1 MAFTRIDRADY
12 NGKGVIGLPDAPQ
25 LSTNAMQEK
34 FEEISLDVIIPKHNT
49 LIDELESATGASN
62 IGTRNGNVQSEIDA
76 FDGKIATFNGDIS
89 QLKSDM
95 TQAQGDIATLQS
107 GVNTNKTDIAALQS
121 DNTTN
126 KADIATN
133 KANITTLQNENTT
146 NKANITKNA
155 NDISALQTSVTTNAN
170 NIASLQSDNTTN
182 KADIA
187 SLKSDNVTLKG
198 KAHMHANK
206 SVIDALSK
214 DSATGNLMFEG
225 NPISGGGSGNTDTYG
240 HVKVGS
246 VTLDASGDDTIEL
259 VAGSNVTLTPNAT
272 NKSVTISASGGG
284 GGTSTGDMLKSEFV
298 LPGGTGQVLSAKEAD
313 HATNADNATSA
324 NSASTA
330 TIADKAMAVF
340 DGTDEIPANQL
351 MKKSDYDADDDGVV
365 DLAKNANKALNANNA
380 EVANNATHAL
390 MSEKAWGLES
400 SDGTYSVSAKEAN
413 DMYDC
418 FHKEG
423 ADLKLSDSALSS
435 AATTKLSK
443 VDNKIDKPT
452 SATEGQV
459 LTYRNNE
466 WVADDLQ
473 GGGQFVIIAKG
484 ETYEGQTVTATK
496 GTKSKSAVITSG
508 IARIPVNEGGVWTL
522 TLSSGETWNTPN
534 MTYYGEYEVLLTL
547 NGATVTPTDDVQTWL
562 HCANIWDKQYT
573 TVSQVVADKTTL
585 NALVQNEN
593 ANDYLVRSTT
603 FSTTLCENNANNE
616 AMYYLGLYNGC
627 ANKLLADDYWSNAIC
642 SADVLLADGQ
652 THLFE
657 KVLNVKVPTMTSNTA
672 PSGEVT
678 WGDAYES
685 ENSGLN
691 VFNASQDDNWL
702 SINAIPDNTWVGYRF
717 TEDIC
722 VKKVYVKNCL
732 NERYKIDKFIIYG
745 SKTEEWNG
753 VKLGEFNIDYVAGQ
767 ELSVILNNNDKYLY
781 YRIYV
786 NPIRSSDGYIRCGL
800 NTVQFYGR
808 KEA

>member
-330 TIADKAMAVF
+330 TIADKAMALY
-340 DGTDEIPANQL
+340 DGTNEIPTNQL

-365 DLAKNANKALNANNA
+365 DNAKHAVNANKVGNAN
-380 EVANNATHAL
+380 TSL
-390 MSEKAWGLES
+390 LE
-400 SDGTYSVSAKEAN
+400 
-413 DMYDC
+413 
-418 FHKEG
+418 
-423 ADLKLSDSALSS
+423 KLSDSSGKLNYNGNALMLE
-435 AATTKLSK
+435 AAQLANQAKLGEFVVNQIGNNVKELALHSDITTKLSK
-443 VDNKIDKPT
+443 LNSDGTIDFSNVGSKPKTLNGYGITDAYTKTEVDNKLDNWF
-452 SATEGQV
+452 S
-459 LTYRNNE
+459 
-466 WVADDLQ
+466 
-473 GGGQFVIIAKG
+473 
-484 ETYEGQTVTATK
+484 QTKQATATGEQSVVFTGLDTTK
-496 GTKSKSAVITSG
+496 AYELWFETTNGSQVSVKSSSLSGTTMTYVINIPSDCPV
-508 IARIPVNEGGVWTL
+508 PVN
-522 TLSSGETWNTPN
+522 
-534 MTYYGEYEVLLTL
+534 
-547 NGATVTPTDDVQTWL
+547 
-562 HCANIWDKQYT
+562 
-573 TVSQVVADKTTL
+573 
-585 NALVQNEN
+585 
-593 ANDYLVRSTT
+593 
-603 FSTTLCENNANNE
+603 F
-616 AMYYLGLYNGC
+616 
-627 ANKLLADDYWSNAIC
+627 KL
-642 SADVLLADGQ
+642 
-652 THLFE
+652 
-657 KVLNVKVPTMTSNTA
+657 
-672 PSGEVT
+672 
-678 WGDAYES
+678 
-685 ENSGLN
+685 
-691 VFNASQDDNWL
+691 
-702 SINAIPDNTWVGYRF
+702 R
-717 TEDIC
+717 
-722 VKKVYVKNCL
+722 
-732 NERYKIDKFIIYG
+732 
-745 SKTEEWNG
+745 
-753 VKLGEFNIDYVAGQ
+753 
-767 ELSVILNNNDKYLY
+767 VIK
-781 YRIYV
+781 
-786 NPIRSSDGYIRCGL
+786 
-800 NTVQFYGR
+800 
-808 KEA
+808 

>member
-1 MAFTRIDRADY
+1 MALTRIDRADY

-62 IGTRNGNVQSEIDA
+62 IGTKNGNVQSEIDA

-170 NIASLQSDNTTN
+170 NIASLQNDNTTN

-198 KAHMHANK
+198 KAHVHTNK

-246 VTLDASGDDTIEL
+246 VTIDASGDDTIEL

-272 NKSVTISASGGG
+272 SKSVTISASGGG

-330 TIADKAMAVF
+330 TIADKAMAMF
-340 DGTDEIPANQL
+340 DGTNEIPTNQL

-365 DLAKNANKALNANNA
+365 DHATNADNVGNADTSLLEKLTDSYGKLNYNGN
-380 EVANNATHAL
+380 AL
-390 MSEKAWGLES
+390 MLEAAQFANQ
-400 SDGTYSVSAKEAN
+400 AKLGEFVVN
-413 DMYDC
+413 QISNNV
-418 FHKEG
+418 KE
-423 ADLKLSDSALSS
+423 LALHSNI
-435 AATTKLSK
+435 TTKLSK
-443 VDNKIDKPT
+443 LNSDGTLDFSNVDNAPT
-452 SATEGQV
+452 SLSGYGITDAYTKTEVDGKLDSWHKYNGSIEENTVNTTNSDETITFHSINTSKAYELWFDTSDGQQATVKSSLISGTDI
-459 LTYRNNE
+459 TY
-466 WVADDLQ
+466 
-473 GGGQFVIIAKG
+473 
-484 ETYEGQTVTATK
+484 TVNTPTV
-496 GTKSKSAVITSG
+496 GTKFRLLVKG
-508 IARIPVNEGGVWTL
+508 I
-522 TLSSGETWNTPN
+522 
-534 MTYYGEYEVLLTL
+534 
-547 NGATVTPTDDVQTWL
+547 
-562 HCANIWDKQYT
+562 
-573 TVSQVVADKTTL
+573 
-585 NALVQNEN
+585 
-593 ANDYLVRSTT
+593 
-603 FSTTLCENNANNE
+603 
-616 AMYYLGLYNGC
+616 
-627 ANKLLADDYWSNAIC
+627 
-642 SADVLLADGQ
+642 
-652 THLFE
+652 
-657 KVLNVKVPTMTSNTA
+657 
-672 PSGEVT
+672 
-678 WGDAYES
+678 
-685 ENSGLN
+685 
-691 VFNASQDDNWL
+691 
-702 SINAIPDNTWVGYRF
+702 
-717 TEDIC
+717 
-722 VKKVYVKNCL
+722 
-732 NERYKIDKFIIYG
+732 
-745 SKTEEWNG
+745 
-753 VKLGEFNIDYVAGQ
+753 
-767 ELSVILNNNDKYLY
+767 
-781 YRIYV
+781 
-786 NPIRSSDGYIRCGL
+786 
-800 NTVQFYGR
+800 
-808 KEA
+808 

>member
-198 KAHMHANK
+198 KAHVHANK
-206 SVIDALSK
+206 GVIDALSK

-330 TIADKAMAVF
+330 TIADKAMALY
-340 DGTDEIPANQL
+340 DGTNEIPTNQF
-351 MKKSDYDADDDGVV
+351 MQKSVYDADDDGVV
-365 DLAKNANKALNANNA
+365 DLAKAANKALLANNA
-380 EVANNATHAL
+380 EVADDATHAL
-390 MSEKAWGLES
+390 VADKARGLES
-400 SDGTYSVSAKEAN
+400 SDGTYKVSAKEAQEIK
-413 DMYDC
+413 DC

-435 AATTKLSK
+435 ATTTKLSK
-443 VDNKIDKPT
+443 LNSDGTLDFSNVDNAPT
-452 SATEGQV
+452 SLSGYGITDAYTKTEVDGK
-459 LTYRNNE
+459 LDS
-466 WVADDLQ
+466 W
-473 GGGQFVIIAKG
+473 FS
-484 ETYEGQTVTATK
+484 QTQQATATGEQSVVFTGLDTTK
-496 GTKSKSAVITSG
+496 AYELWFETTNGTQVSVKSSSLSGTTMTYVINIPSDCPV
-508 IARIPVNEGGVWTL
+508 PVN
-522 TLSSGETWNTPN
+522 
-534 MTYYGEYEVLLTL
+534 
-547 NGATVTPTDDVQTWL
+547 
-562 HCANIWDKQYT
+562 
-573 TVSQVVADKTTL
+573 
-585 NALVQNEN
+585 
-593 ANDYLVRSTT
+593 
-603 FSTTLCENNANNE
+603 F
-616 AMYYLGLYNGC
+616 
-627 ANKLLADDYWSNAIC
+627 KL
-642 SADVLLADGQ
+642 
-652 THLFE
+652 
-657 KVLNVKVPTMTSNTA
+657 
-672 PSGEVT
+672 
-678 WGDAYES
+678 
-685 ENSGLN
+685 
-691 VFNASQDDNWL
+691 
-702 SINAIPDNTWVGYRF
+702 R
-717 TEDIC
+717 
-722 VKKVYVKNCL
+722 
-732 NERYKIDKFIIYG
+732 
-745 SKTEEWNG
+745 
-753 VKLGEFNIDYVAGQ
+753 
-767 ELSVILNNNDKYLY
+767 VIK
-781 YRIYV
+781 
-786 NPIRSSDGYIRCGL
+786 
-800 NTVQFYGR
+800 
-808 KEA
+808 

>member
-107 GVNTNKTDIAALQS
+107 GVNTNKTDITALQS

-170 NIASLQSDNTTN
+170 NIASLQNDNTTN

-198 KAHMHANK
+198 KAHVHANK
-206 SVIDALSK
+206 GVIDALSK

-330 TIADKAMAVF
+330 TIADKAMALY
-340 DGTDEIPANQL
+340 DGTNEIPTNQF
-351 MKKSDYDADDDGVV
+351 MQKSVYDADDDGVV
-365 DLAKNANKALNANNA
+365 DNAKHAVNANKVGNAN
-380 EVANNATHAL
+380 TSL
-390 MSEKAWGLES
+390 LE
-400 SDGTYSVSAKEAN
+400 
-413 DMYDC
+413 
-418 FHKEG
+418 
-423 ADLKLSDSALSS
+423 KLSDSSGKLNYNGNALMLE
-435 AATTKLSK
+435 AAQLANQAKVGEFVVNQKSNNVKELALHSNITTKLSK

-466 WVADDLQ
+466 WVADDSQ

-508 IARIPVNEGGVWTL
+508 VARIPVDEGGIWTL

-534 MTYYGEYEVLLTL
+534 MTYYGEYEVVLVP
-547 NGATVTPTDDVQTWL
+547 NGSTVTPTDDIQTWL
-562 HCANIWDKQYT
+562 KCAELNKSYT
-573 TVSQVVADKTTL
+573 TISQVLADTNTL
-585 NALVQNEN
+585 SVLISDNNAS
-593 ANDYLVRSTT
+593 DYLARSTT
-603 FSTTLCENNANNE
+603 WTSDICSNESAMTYIGLNN
-616 AMYYLGLYNGC
+616 YC
-627 ANKLLADDYWSNAIC
+627 ARKLLSDSTWLEAIC
-642 SADVLLADGQ
+642 NSDY
-652 THLFE
+652 FE
-657 KVLNVKVPTMTSNTA
+657 EVLNVRVPTMTSNTT
-672 PSGEVT
+672 PYGEASANNEYT
-678 WGDAYES
+678 
-685 ENSGLN
+685 
-691 VFNASQDDNWL
+691 NASLTNSAYKAFDNNVKTPWSTEANIL
-702 SINAIPDNTWVGYRF
+702 SGWICYKFPKPVIVNRFEILPADGSAKDIIIQGSNDGSNDSWTDLCSYTLARNSNTI
-717 TEDIC
+717 T
-722 VKKVYVKNCL
+722 K
-732 NERYKIDKFIIYG
+732 YKI
-745 SKTEEWNG
+745 
-753 VKLGEFNIDYVAGQ
+753 
-767 ELSVILNNNDKYLY
+767 NNNKPYLF
-781 YRIYV
+781 YRCYIV
-786 NPIRSSDGYIRCGL
+786 NSYINYLGL
-800 NTVQFYGR
+800 YHLQFNGR
-808 KEA
+808 EEA

>member
-380 EVANNATHAL
+380 EVADNATHAL

-423 ADLKLSDSALSS
+423 VDLKLSDNALPS

-443 VDNKIDKPT
+443 LNSDGTLNFSNVKSKPT
-452 SATEGQV
+452 TLSGYGITDAYTKTEVDGK
-459 LTYRNNE
+459 LDS
-466 WVADDLQ
+466 W
-473 GGGQFVIIAKG
+473 FS
-484 ETYEGQTVTATK
+484 QTQQATATGEQSVIFTGLDTTK
-496 GTKSKSAVITSG
+496 AYELWFETTNGSQVSVKSSSLSGTTMTYVINIPSDCPV
-508 IARIPVNEGGVWTL
+508 PVN
-522 TLSSGETWNTPN
+522 
-534 MTYYGEYEVLLTL
+534 
-547 NGATVTPTDDVQTWL
+547 
-562 HCANIWDKQYT
+562 
-573 TVSQVVADKTTL
+573 
-585 NALVQNEN
+585 
-593 ANDYLVRSTT
+593 
-603 FSTTLCENNANNE
+603 F
-616 AMYYLGLYNGC
+616 
-627 ANKLLADDYWSNAIC
+627 KL
-642 SADVLLADGQ
+642 
-652 THLFE
+652 
-657 KVLNVKVPTMTSNTA
+657 
-672 PSGEVT
+672 
-678 WGDAYES
+678 
-685 ENSGLN
+685 
-691 VFNASQDDNWL
+691 
-702 SINAIPDNTWVGYRF
+702 R
-717 TEDIC
+717 
-722 VKKVYVKNCL
+722 
-732 NERYKIDKFIIYG
+732 
-745 SKTEEWNG
+745 
-753 VKLGEFNIDYVAGQ
+753 
-767 ELSVILNNNDKYLY
+767 VIK
-781 YRIYV
+781 
-786 NPIRSSDGYIRCGL
+786 
-800 NTVQFYGR
+800 
-808 KEA
+808 

>member
-107 GVNTNKTDIAALQS
+107 GVNTNKTDITALQS

-155 NDISALQTSVTTNAN
+155 NDISALQASVTTNAN
-170 NIASLQSDNTTN
+170 NIASLQNDNTTN

-225 NPISGGGSGNTDTYG
+225 NPISGGSGNTDTYG

-272 NKSVTISASGGG
+272 SKSVTISASGGG

-313 HATNADNATSA
+313 HATSADNATSA

-330 TIADKAMAVF
+330 TIADKAMAMF
-340 DGTDEIPANQL
+340 DGTNEIPTNQF
-351 MKKSDYDADDDGVV
+351 MQKKDYDADDDGVV
-365 DLAKNANKALNANNA
+365 DNAKHATNADNVGNAD
-380 EVANNATHAL
+380 TSL
-390 MSEKAWGLES
+390 LE
-400 SDGTYSVSAKEAN
+400 
-413 DMYDC
+413 
-418 FHKEG
+418 
-423 ADLKLSDSALSS
+423 KLSDSYGKLNYNGNALMLE
-435 AATTKLSK
+435 AAQLANQAKLGEFVVNQIGNNVKELALHSDITTKLSK
-443 VDNKIDKPT
+443 LNSDGTIDFSNVGSKPKTLSGYGITDAYTKTEVDGKLDSWHKYNGAIEENTVNTTNSDETITFHSIDTSKAYELWFDTSDGQQATVKSSLISGTDITYTVNTPT
-452 SATEGQV
+452 A
-459 LTYRNNE
+459 
-466 WVADDLQ
+466 
-473 GGGQFVIIAKG
+473 
-484 ETYEGQTVTATK
+484 
-496 GTKSKSAVITSG
+496 GTKFRLLVKG
-508 IARIPVNEGGVWTL
+508 I
-522 TLSSGETWNTPN
+522 
-534 MTYYGEYEVLLTL
+534 
-547 NGATVTPTDDVQTWL
+547 
-562 HCANIWDKQYT
+562 
-573 TVSQVVADKTTL
+573 
-585 NALVQNEN
+585 
-593 ANDYLVRSTT
+593 
-603 FSTTLCENNANNE
+603 
-616 AMYYLGLYNGC
+616 
-627 ANKLLADDYWSNAIC
+627 
-642 SADVLLADGQ
+642 
-652 THLFE
+652 
-657 KVLNVKVPTMTSNTA
+657 
-672 PSGEVT
+672 
-678 WGDAYES
+678 
-685 ENSGLN
+685 
-691 VFNASQDDNWL
+691 
-702 SINAIPDNTWVGYRF
+702 
-717 TEDIC
+717 
-722 VKKVYVKNCL
+722 
-732 NERYKIDKFIIYG
+732 
-745 SKTEEWNG
+745 
-753 VKLGEFNIDYVAGQ
+753 
-767 ELSVILNNNDKYLY
+767 
-781 YRIYV
+781 
-786 NPIRSSDGYIRCGL
+786 
-800 NTVQFYGR
+800 
-808 KEA
+808 

>member
-330 TIADKAMAVF
+330 TIADKAMAMF
-340 DGTDEIPANQL
+340 DGTNEIPANQL

-443 VDNKIDKPT
+443 LNSDGTLDFSNVGSKPT
-452 SATEGQV
+452 TLSGYGITDAYTKTEVDAKLDSWHKYNGSIEENTVNTTNTDETITFHSIDTSKAYELWFDTSDGQQATVKSSSILGTDI
-459 LTYRNNE
+459 TY
-466 WVADDLQ
+466 
-473 GGGQFVIIAKG
+473 
-484 ETYEGQTVTATK
+484 TVNTPTA
-496 GTKSKSAVITSG
+496 GTKFRLLVKG
-508 IARIPVNEGGVWTL
+508 I
-522 TLSSGETWNTPN
+522 
-534 MTYYGEYEVLLTL
+534 
-547 NGATVTPTDDVQTWL
+547 
-562 HCANIWDKQYT
+562 
-573 TVSQVVADKTTL
+573 
-585 NALVQNEN
+585 
-593 ANDYLVRSTT
+593 
-603 FSTTLCENNANNE
+603 
-616 AMYYLGLYNGC
+616 
-627 ANKLLADDYWSNAIC
+627 
-642 SADVLLADGQ
+642 
-652 THLFE
+652 
-657 KVLNVKVPTMTSNTA
+657 
-672 PSGEVT
+672 
-678 WGDAYES
+678 
-685 ENSGLN
+685 
-691 VFNASQDDNWL
+691 
-702 SINAIPDNTWVGYRF
+702 
-717 TEDIC
+717 
-722 VKKVYVKNCL
+722 
-732 NERYKIDKFIIYG
+732 
-745 SKTEEWNG
+745 
-753 VKLGEFNIDYVAGQ
+753 
-767 ELSVILNNNDKYLY
+767 
-781 YRIYV
+781 
-786 NPIRSSDGYIRCGL
+786 
-800 NTVQFYGR
+800 
-808 KEA
+808 

>member
-1 MAFTRIDRADY
+1 MAFTRIDKADY

-62 IGTRNGNVQSEIDA
+62 IGTTNGNVQSEIDA
-76 FDGKIATFNGDIS
+76 FDGEVAGFNGDIS

-107 GVNTNKTDIAALQS
+107 GVNANKTDITALQS

-170 NIASLQSDNTTN
+170 NIASLQNDNTTN

-198 KAHMHANK
+198 KAHVHANK
-206 SVIDALSK
+206 GVIDALSK

-225 NPISGGGSGNTDTYG
+225 NPISGGGSGNTDSYG

-246 VTLDASGDDTIEL
+246 VTIDASGDDTIEL

-272 NKSVTISASGGG
+272 SKSVTISASGGG

-330 TIADKAMAVF
+330 TIADKAMAMF
-340 DGTDEIPANQL
+340 DGTNEIPTNQL
-351 MKKSDYDADDDGVV
+351 MQKKDYDADDDGVV
-365 DLAKNANKALNANNA
+365 DNA
-380 EVANNATHAL
+380 EHATNADNVGNADTSL
-390 MSEKAWGLES
+390 LE
-400 SDGTYSVSAKEAN
+400 
-413 DMYDC
+413 
-418 FHKEG
+418 
-423 ADLKLSDSALSS
+423 KLSDNSGSLNYNGNALMLE
-435 AATTKLSK
+435 AAQLANQAKLGEFVVNRIGNNVKELALHSNITTKLSK
-443 VDNKIDKPT
+443 IDNKIDKPT

-459 LTYRNNE
+459 LTYRNNK
-466 WVADDLQ
+466 WVADDSQ

-484 ETYEGQTVTATK
+484 EAYEGQTVTATK

-508 IARIPVNEGGVWTL
+508 VARIPVNEGGVWTL

-534 MTYYGEYEVLLTL
+534 MTYYGEYEVSLVP
-547 NGATVTPTDDVQTWL
+547 NGSTVTPTDDIQTWL
-562 HCANIWDKQYT
+562 KCADLNKSYT
-573 TVSQVVADKTTL
+573 TISEVLADTNTL
-585 NALVQNEN
+585 SALIGYNNAV
-593 ANDYLVRSTT
+593 DYMVRSTT
-603 FSTTLCENNANNE
+603 WASDVCSNE
-616 AMYYLGLYNGC
+616 SAMTYIGLNDYC
-627 ANKLLADDYWSNAIC
+627 TNKLLADSTWCTAIL
-642 SADVLLADGQ
+642 SS
-652 THLFE
+652 TYIE
-657 KVLNVKVPTMTSNTA
+657 KVLNVKIPTMTSNTA
-672 PSGEVT
+672 PRGEASASSIFPTHEPYLAFDNNDSTFWLSNNYANNAYITYEFNKDVT
-678 WGDAYES
+678 IYFIDLINNFTDAYNGS
-685 ENSGLN
+685 IYNLYIY
-691 VFNASQDDNWL
+691 ADN
-702 SINAIPDNTWVGYRF
+702 N
-717 TEDIC
+717 
-722 VKKVYVKNCL
+722 
-732 NERYKIDKFIIYG
+732 
-745 SKTEEWNG
+745 
-753 VKLGEFNIDYVAGQ
+753 
-767 ELSVILNNNDKYLY
+767 VILTLENNPKVFSLLKQKLPPTKCKTLKVKVVGDGS
-781 YRIYV
+781 YV
-786 NPIRSSDGYIRCGL
+786 SLS
-800 NTVQFYGR
+800 TVQVYGR
-808 KEA
+808 EA